1 MSAFL
6 WQKTRKNET
15 FEFACCLIRGSSEL
29 ESRVIGAE
37 VFAGYGTRSLT
48 FRGGEENV

>member
-1 MSAFL
+1 MHFCGK
-6 WQKTRKNET
+6 KTRTIET